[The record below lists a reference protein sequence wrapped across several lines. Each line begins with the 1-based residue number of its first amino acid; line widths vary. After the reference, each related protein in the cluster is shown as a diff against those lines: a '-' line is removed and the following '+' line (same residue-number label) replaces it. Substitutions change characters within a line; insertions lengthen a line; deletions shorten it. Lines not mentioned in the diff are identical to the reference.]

1 MDSHFSVST
10 LSFQLISFAKN
21 GKVGGNLKT
30 FMIPLKIGADLANP
44 ITVTSLLCSI

>member
-30 FMIPLKIGADLANP
+30 FTIPLKIGFGKFNNRNVSF
-44 ITVTSLLCSI
+44 I

>member
-1 MDSHFSVST
+1 MDSHLSVST
-10 LSFQLISFAKN
+10 LSFQLISFPKN
-21 GKVGGNLKT
+21 GKVGGDLKT